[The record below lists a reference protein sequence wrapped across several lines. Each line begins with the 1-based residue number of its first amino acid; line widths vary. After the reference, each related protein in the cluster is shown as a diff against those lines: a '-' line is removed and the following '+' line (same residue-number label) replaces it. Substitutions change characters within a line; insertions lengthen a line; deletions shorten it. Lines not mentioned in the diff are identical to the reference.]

1 MSRKMIDYKV
11 ENGKIV
17 SIDGYEVGGGGG
29 YKINKLTVTENGVYD
44 SELEAYKPVVVD
56 VPQISENGTLL
67 KNLLDATKT
76 TYYLFKSYQ
85 GTSVDGLISY
95 MDTSNV
101 TNMDSTFY
109 GCSNLTNIPPLY
121 TPKVT
126 TMRNMFQD
134 CRNLTSV
141 PMLDTSKVTEMGNM
155 FSGCSKLTTIPKFD
169 TSNVTN
175 MNGMFA
181 YCSNL
186 TTVPELDASKVD
198 WAYFSNIFSGCKK
211 LTSIGLHGF
220 VSPIS
225 IDSTALGHDALVA
238 FLNQAGIAT
247 SGASITMGSAKLALL
262 SDEEKAIATNKGW
275 TLA

>member
-11 ENGKIV
+11 EDGKIV

-29 YKINKLTVTENGVYD
+29 YKINKLVVTENGLYN
-44 SELEAYKPVVVD
+44 SELEAYNPVVVE

-67 KNLLDATKT
+67 KNLLDATKS

-101 TNMDSTFY
+101 TNMDSTFTN
-109 GCSNLTNIPPLY
+109 CINLTTIPQLY

-126 TMRNMFQD
+126 TMQNMFQD
-134 CRNLTSV
+134 CSNLTSV
-141 PMLDTSKVTEMGNM
+141 PMLDTSKVTKMSGM
-155 FSGCSKLTTIPKFD
+155 FNGCAKLTTIPKFD
-169 TSNVTN
+169 TSNVID
-175 MNGMFA
+175 MRSMFSF
-181 YCSNL
+181 CGDL

-238 FLNQAGIAT
+238 FLNQAGTAT
-247 SGASITMGSAKLALL
+247 RGASITMGSAKLALL